1 MINANVRITTIP
13 RLTMRI
19 QSSIEMIVIQNTIQ
33 VQIGDQK
40 VGEGI
45 LLIGVEE
52 MIERVCQYIVY
63 EMQLYHEILYSKL
76 NN

>member
-45 LLIGVEE
+45 LPIGVEE